1 MRKPNPLII
10 SVPAIRNPDFD
21 PENQIG
27 GSLAIQRKIP
37 IDAPPIAIMTVP
49 NVPFGNQRALP
60 MSGVRSAKSSA
71 RMKQSHCH
79 GVIIGWSV
87 PLLVTMDAPVYLDH
101 HATTPCD
108 PRVVE
113 KMLPYF
119 TEHFGNPASIT
130 HAHGRK
136 ASMAIEDARIAVARF
151 FGVLPPE
158 VYFTAGATESNNIA
172 VNLVRDG
179 EHFITAATEHKSIV
193 VLAERL
199 RERGAEVTLLAPD
212 NEGFIHPQT
221 LLEALKP
228 STRLVSIEAANGE
241 IGTIQPVA
249 ELAAI
254 CRERRILFHTDMTQ
268 AAGKVRVDLSNVDL
282 ASFSAHKIYGPKGV
296 GGLFV
301 RRGLKAAP
309 VVIGGGQER
318 GVRAGTVNVPGVV
331 GLAAAIQL
339 RAAEMDEE
347 AVRLTELREL
357 LRESILGEIEGVSV
371 NGPRELR
378 LPGNLN
384 VSFDRIEADSLILAM
399 KRFSLSSGS
408 ACSSGDRGP
417 SRVLKAIGASDE
429 AAIGSIRFGLGKSN
443 TAEHIAMLIDDLK
456 RVIRK
461 LREISA
467 A

>member
-1 MRKPNPLII
+1 
-10 SVPAIRNPDFD
+10 
-21 PENQIG
+21 
-27 GSLAIQRKIP
+27 
-37 IDAPPIAIMTVP
+37 
-49 NVPFGNQRALP
+49 
-60 MSGVRSAKSSA
+60 
-71 RMKQSHCH
+71 
-79 GVIIGWSV
+79 
-87 PLLVTMDAPVYLDH
+87 
-101 HATTPCD
+101 
-108 PRVVE
+108 
-113 KMLPYF
+113 
-119 TEHFGNPASIT
+119 
-130 HAHGRK
+130 
-136 ASMAIEDARIAVARF
+136 MAIEDARIAVARF

-172 VNLVRDG
+172 VNLVRAG

-199 RERGAEVTLLAPD
+199 RERGAELTLLAPD

-221 LLEALKP
+221 LLAALKP

-301 RRGLKAAP
+301 RRGLKATP

-339 RAAEMDEE
+339 RIAEMDEE

-371 NGPRELR
+371 NGPLRLRSGQARELR